1 MNKSNV
7 TKWNTAGRV
16 DPPGIS
22 LFECPLCKK
31 TVSED
36 NFITSYR
43 VIEGTVPPVYR
54 IKNLC
59 RSCRDS
65 GQ

>member
-7 TKWNTAGRV
+7 TTLDLGSF
-16 DPPGIS
+16 GIS

-31 TVSED
+31 IVSAD
-36 NFITSYR
+36 NFITSHQ

-59 RSCRDS
+59 CSCRDS
-65 GQ
+65 GE